1 MSANTKN
8 AKNKIITTKQINMK
22 LEIVKETK
30 INGDVLYSIEL
41 DGVYVPNSVHL
52 DLSKVQDMF
61 DMIVKNGITKSIK
74 ETIKTTEI

>member
-1 MSANTKN
+1 
-8 AKNKIITTKQINMK
+8 MK

-41 DGVYVPNSVHL
+41 DGVYVPNSVNL
-52 DLSKVQDMF
+52 DLSKVQDMY

-74 ETIKTTEI
+74 KTIKTTEI